1 MQGLLV
7 PWLLLFQAAFTAP
20 SDHRPCHES
29 ECFSVVW
36 LCYCMCRVCVD
47 IGIDIGI
54 VISVDI
60 AMI

>member
-1 MQGLLV
+1 MRDTVDVVHSQEWIVAVYNVLHGLH
-7 PWLLLFQAAFTAP
+7 A
-20 SDHRPCHES
+20 RR
-29 ECFSVVW
+29 VVW